1 MCTAIKG
8 YVKLFQ
14 MSDHSTAN
22 ASGNANNLPDVAA
35 TSGNSASSS
44 SNGDLVIF
52 DN

>member
-1 MCTAIKG
+1 
-8 YVKLFQ
+8 

-52 DN
+52 EN